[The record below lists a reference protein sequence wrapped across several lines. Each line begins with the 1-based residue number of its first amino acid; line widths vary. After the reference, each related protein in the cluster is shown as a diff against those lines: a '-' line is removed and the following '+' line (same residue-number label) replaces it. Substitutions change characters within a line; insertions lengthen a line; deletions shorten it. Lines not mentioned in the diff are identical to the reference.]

1 VRLAPA
7 PPHTTASQLTM
18 IRCTKRRSDACSG
31 AHLNPAVS
39 LVSFLI
45 FPDRLSLLGTLAY
58 MACQTAGAFV
68 GAFLG
73 WLITNSTSAPVID
86 QFGRAFVAE
95 LGFTSLLLVTALTAF
110 AGHVRCSAS
119 TTRTIWLTL
128 THAPAL

>member
-1 VRLAPA
+1 MRQ
-7 PPHTTASQLTM
+7 TTVG
-18 IRCTKRRSDACSG
+18 CSG